1 MEWMVVSF
9 LGSQRGALVYM
20 KLLQTNHSVKNSI
33 SRRFRIR
40 YGYLPVDSWSH
51 WLTVGWIGYIPIRA
65 MKVSMIANIMIGR
78 FFGIPVSSTRVG
90 DTIANTTGIF
100 SAFFEF

>member
-51 WLTVGWIGYIPIRA
+51 WLAVGWMGYIPIRT

-78 FFGIPVSSTRVG
+78 FFGIPVSSTSVG